1 MSITFIGHV
10 SKDINVFIKNGIKEK
25 QVIPGG
31 GVFFGAI
38 ASAALGEKTTVI
50 TKVVENEKN
59 FFNELEKNRI
69 RVKWIFSKANTSIQ
83 NTYPTNN
90 PDHRISKM
98 ISKADEFTK
107 NDLIN
112 IEDKIIHIS
121 ALWHGEFPEELIPF
135 VREKSEILGLDAQG
149 FLRNIDDEGNMNYSD
164 WNMKK
169 LYLPLVDVFKV
180 DIKEAYILTQ
190 EEDPIKALKVI
201 NEYGPKEVLLTH
213 NKGILL
219 KVGDKIYESFFEE
232 YKIEGRTGRG
242 DTCVAAYLIA
252 RSKMNYQKA
261 LDFAAKITTEKMQYK
276 GPYKRI

>member
-1 MSITFIGHV
+1 MSITFIGDV
-10 SKDINVFIKNGIKEK
+10 SKDINVYIKNGIKEK
-25 QVIPGG
+25 QEIPGG

-38 ASAALGEKTTVI
+38 TSSVLGEKTRVI
-50 TKVVENEKN
+50 TKVAKKDKD
-59 FFNELEKNRI
+59 FFNELEKNKVI
-69 RVKWIFSKANTSIQ
+69 VKWIFSKESTSIC

-90 PDHRISKM
+90 PDHRISRM
-98 ISKADEFTK
+98 VSKADFFTK
-107 NDLIN
+107 KDI
-112 IEDKIIHIS
+112 IDVKDDIIHIS

-135 VREKSEILGLDAQG
+135 IRENSEILGLDAQG
-149 FLRNIDDEGNMNYSD
+149 FLRNVIDGGKMDYSD

-190 EEDPIKALKVI
+190 EKNPIKALKVI
-201 NEYGPKEVLLTH
+201 QGYGPKEVLLTH

-219 KVGDKIYESFFEE
+219 GIEDKIYESFFGE

-252 RSKMNYQKA
+252 RNKMDYQKA
-261 LDFAAKITTEKMQYK
+261 LDFVAKIATKKMQYK
-276 GPYKRI
+276 GPYKGI

>member
-107 NDLIN
+107 NDLVN

-190 EEDPIKALKVI
+190 EKDPIKALKI
-201 NEYGPKEVLLTH
+201 IKGYGPKEILLTH
-213 NKGILL
+213 NKGVLL
-219 KVGDKIYESFFEE
+219 GVENDIYESFFGE

-252 RSKMNYQKA
+252 RSKMDYQEA

-276 GPYKRI
+276 GPYKGV